1 MKQYKNSEELL
12 NYIIAKGVTV
22 TNKEYA
28 LDKIKKYS
36 YYSIVNTYKDVFK
49 NSDNNY
55 KENVTFEE
63 IYSLYEFD
71 KNIRSIFL
79 TYILEIE
86 TVIKSLLAELL
97 SSKYGI
103 NNYLLPSN
111 FDTNINPKIIQDN
124 INKIN
129 EEINKQNGKHEA
141 ITHYINEYGFIPPF
155 VLIKVLTWGE
165 LSRLYS
171 MLKQSDRQ
179 AISKE
184 FKVPDNFLKQVMKNI
199 TMIRNIC
206 AHNDRMFSFHSKF
219 LITFKI
225 IECNYK
231 NIDKSTNVYMIM
243 KSIQRLLDKEKS
255 DEFERLIN
263 FEIKKLNNN
272 IKSIDINLILYLM
285 GFFNEYN

>member
-1 MKQYKNSEELL
+1 MKKYKSNEDLI
-12 NYIIAKGVTV
+12 NYIISKGVTV
-22 TNKEYA
+22 TNKGYA

-49 NSDNNY
+49 NLDNNY
-55 KENVTFEE
+55 KKNVTFEE

-79 TYILEIE
+79 TYILEVE

-97 SSKYGI
+97 SSKYSI
-103 NNYLLPSN
+103 NNYLLASN

-124 INKIN
+124 IDKIN

-141 ITHYINEYGFIPPF
+141 ITHYINKYGFVPPF
-155 VLIKVLTWGE
+155 VLIKILTWGE

-171 MLKQSDRQ
+171 MLKQTDRQ
-179 AISKE
+179 TISKE

-225 IECNYK
+225 IDSNYNNK
-231 NIDKSTNVYMIM
+231 DNSTNVYMIM
-243 KSIQRLLDKEKS
+243 KSMQRLLDKDKS

-263 FEIKKLNNN
+263 LEIEKLKKN
-272 IKSIDINLILYLM
+272 IKSVDINLILYLM
-285 GFFNEYN
+285 GFFNE

>member
-1 MKQYKNSEELL
+1 MKEYKNSKELL
-12 NYIIAKGVTV
+12 DYIISKGVIV
-22 TNKEYA
+22 TNKDFA

-36 YYSIVNTYKDVFK
+36 YYSIINTYKDVFK
-49 NSDNNY
+49 DSSNNY
-55 KENVTFEE
+55 KNNVTFDE

-79 TYILEIE
+79 KYILEIE

-97 SSKYGI
+97 SLKYGI
-103 NNYLLPSN
+103 DNYLLKNN
-111 FDTNINPKIIQDN
+111 FDNNINSKIIQDN
-124 INKIN
+124 IDKIN
-129 EEINKQNGKHEA
+129 EEIAKQNGKHEA
-141 ITHYINEYGFIPPF
+141 ITHYINEYGFVPPF
-155 VLIKVLTWGE
+155 VLIKILTWGE

-171 MLKQSDRQ
+171 MLKQTDRQ

-225 IECNYK
+225 IDSKYK
-231 NIDKSTNVYMIM
+231 NKDNSTNVYMIM
-243 KSIQRLLDKEKS
+243 KSMQRLLDKNKS
-255 DEFERLIN
+255 DEFERLVN
-263 FEIKKLNNN
+263 LEIEKLKAN
-272 IKSIDINLILYLM
+272 IKSVGINLILYLM
-285 GFFNEYN
+285 GFFNE

>member
-1 MKQYKNSEELL
+1 MKQYKSSEELL
-12 NYIIAKGVTV
+12 DYIISRGVIV
-22 TNKEYA
+22 TNKDYA

-49 NSDNNY
+49 TLDNNY
-55 KENVTFEE
+55 KKIVTFEE

-103 NNYLLPSN
+103 NNYLLVSN

-124 INKIN
+124 IDKIN
-129 EEINKQNGKHEA
+129 EEISKQNGKHEA
-141 ITHYINEYGFIPPF
+141 ITHYINEYGFVPPF
-155 VLIKVLTWGE
+155 VLIKILTWGE

-171 MLKQSDRQ
+171 MLKQTDRQ
-179 AISKE
+179 NISKK
-184 FKVPDNFLKQVMKNI
+184 FKVSDKFLKQVMKNI

-225 IECNYK
+225 IDSNYHNK
-231 NIDKSTNVYMIM
+231 DNSTNIYMIM
-243 KSIQRLLDKEKS
+243 KSIQRLLDKDKS
-255 DEFERLIN
+255 DEFERLVN
-263 FEIKKLNNN
+263 LEIEKLKNN
-272 IKSIDINLILYLM
+272 IKSVDINLILYLM
-285 GFFNEYN
+285 GFFNE

>member
-1 MKQYKNSEELL
+1 MKEYKNSKELL
-12 NYIIAKGVTV
+12 DYIISKGVIV
-22 TNKEYA
+22 TNKEFA

-36 YYSIVNTYKDVFK
+36 YYSIINTYKDIFK
-49 NSDNNY
+49 DSSNNY
-55 KENVTFEE
+55 KNNVTFDE

-79 TYILEIE
+79 KYILEIE

-97 SSKYGI
+97 SLKYGI
-103 NNYLLPSN
+103 DNYLLTNN
-111 FDTNINPKIIQDN
+111 FDNNINSKIIQDN
-124 INKIN
+124 IDKIN
-129 EEINKQNGKHEA
+129 EEIAKQNGKHEA
-141 ITHYINEYGFIPPF
+141 ITHYINEYGFVPPF
-155 VLIKVLTWGE
+155 VLIKILTWGE

-171 MLKQSDRQ
+171 MLKQTDRQ

-225 IECNYK
+225 IDSNYK
-231 NIDKSTNVYMIM
+231 NKDNSTNVYMIM
-243 KSIQRLLDKEKS
+243 KSMQRLLDKNKS
-255 DEFERLIN
+255 DEFERLVN
-263 FEIKKLNNN
+263 LEIEKLKAN
-272 IKSIDINLILYLM
+272 IKSVDINLILYLM
-285 GFFNEYN
+285 GFFNE